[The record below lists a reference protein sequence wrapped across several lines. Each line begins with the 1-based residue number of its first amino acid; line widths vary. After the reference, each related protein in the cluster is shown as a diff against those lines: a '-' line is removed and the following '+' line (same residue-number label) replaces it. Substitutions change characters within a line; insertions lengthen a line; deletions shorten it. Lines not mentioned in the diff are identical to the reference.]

1 MMQAIMNLIRDMGF
15 RLVSYGGG
23 SAVGH
28 AIVTNGHH
36 KYKITVEEVA

>member
-1 MMQAIMNLIRDMGF
+1 MMAAILNMVKDAGF

-28 AIVTNGHH
+28 AVVTNGHH